1 MHGSLSLKA
10 GAGERV
16 LGHVLLGDSEEGAG
30 FEWGHLQAGTL
41 GLCPTRALIAGQG
54 SRGN

>member
-16 LGHVLLGDSEEGAG
+16 LGHVLLRDSEEGEG

-41 GLCPTRALIAGQG
+41 GLGPTRALIAGQG